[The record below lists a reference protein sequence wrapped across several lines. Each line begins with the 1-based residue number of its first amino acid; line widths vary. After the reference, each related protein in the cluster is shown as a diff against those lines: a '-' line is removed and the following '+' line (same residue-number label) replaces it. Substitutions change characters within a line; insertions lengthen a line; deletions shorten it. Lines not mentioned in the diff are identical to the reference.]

1 MSTLPISRQSQLRS
15 KLGCLTLITLVL
27 ILIGAVMV
35 AVNVVI
41 APWAF
46 YMGGHR
52 HLLPRWQGWGR
63 LHSNSAGGDYA
74 IYVSLWP
81 EYKWPEYNI
90 SRRLPHVEG
99 AAWVCTPRGA
109 TFELTIGGDFER
121 PLGNDLN
128 GRSASFY
135 VNRTFRRRYANPKP
149 DLYLR
154 GQWNNPDL
162 VLDDHGSIARSFDH
176 DARLY
181 PTARW
186 DIGEVSP
193 VTLHEGSRS
202 EFDAACRAVHSR

>member
-1 MSTLPISRQSQLRS
+1 MSTLPASGPSRSRS
-15 KLGCLTLITLVL
+15 KLGCLTLSALVL
-27 ILIGAVMV
+27 ILVGVVIIG
-35 AVNVVI
+35 VNVVI
-41 APWAF
+41 TPWAF
-46 YMGGHR
+46 YMGGYR

-63 LHSNSAGGDYA
+63 MHSNSAGGDYA

-81 EYKWPEYNI
+81 DYNL
-90 SRRLPHVEG
+90 SRQRPHVKG

-109 TFELTIGGDFER
+109 TFELTIFGDFEK

-128 GRSASFY
+128 GRSVSFY
-135 VNRTFRRRYANPKP
+135 VMNRTFRRRYANPKP

-154 GQWNNPDL
+154 GQWSNPDL

-181 PTARW
+181 PTSRW
-186 DIGEVSP
+186 DVGEVSQ

-202 EFDAACRAVHSR
+202 EFNAACRAIRNH